1 MTKAQAKTTQLWH
14 PRLSWQ
20 GVFVEAVAVAMAGLL
35 LGFLANGIAPRGLK
49 LARDYFPKAASF
61 TTSSAPNQPAAT
73 GIPPTPTNA
82 VLARLRAQGL
92 HPLDHEAVAALFRES
107 ERNPA
112 TVVFVDVRNDAL
124 YQAGHIPGAYQLD
137 YYRPEAYL
145 PDVLGACA
153 TAQKIVAYCT
163 GGDCEDS
170 ELAAHLLIQAGV
182 PRENVFVYLG
192 GFTEWSVNG
201 LPLQMG
207 ARLRA
212 NLEGGGL

>member
-1 MTKAQAKTTQLWH
+1 MTSVHAKSTRLWR
-14 PRLSWQ
+14 PRRLRQ
-20 GVFVEAVAVAMAGLL
+20 GVFVEAAAVAMVGLL
-35 LGFLANGIAPRGLK
+35 LGFLANGISPRGLK
-49 LARDYFPKAASF
+49 LERDYFPQAAAF
-61 TTSSAPNQPAAT
+61 VTGIATNQPAAA
-73 GIPPTPTNA
+73 GITPPPTNA

-112 TVVFVDVRNDAL
+112 TVIFVDVRNDAL

-153 TAQKIVAYCT
+153 TAQKILVYCT

-192 GFTEWSVNG
+192 GFTEWSTNG
-201 LPLQMG
+201 FPLQMG